1 MGVQAPRKLPA
12 LAVRATDVERR
23 HFEKEEVRRMA
34 KKNAVYKLSIEGELT
49 IYTAADTKGKL
60 VAAFES
66 KQPVEIDLSQVDEI
80 DSAGLQLL
88 ILAKREAARNER
100 PLTLVNHSQA
110 VVECLD
116 MCNLGGEFGDQV
128 ILPAATE

>member
-1 MGVQAPRKLPA
+1 
-12 LAVRATDVERR
+12 
-23 HFEKEEVRRMA
+23 MA
-34 KKNAVYKLSIEGELT
+34 KKNAVYKLPIEGELT

-60 VAAFES
+60 VAALES
-66 KQPVEIDLSQVDEI
+66 KQPVEIDLSRVDEI

-100 PLTLVNHSQA
+100 TLTLVNHSQA

-116 MCNLGGEFGDQV
+116 MCNLTSEFGDQV
-128 ILPAATE
+128 ILPAAGE

>member
-1 MGVQAPRKLPA
+1 
-12 LAVRATDVERR
+12 
-23 HFEKEEVRRMA
+23 MA
-34 KKNAVYKLSIEGELT
+34 KKNAVYKLPIEGELT

-66 KQPVEIDLSQVDEI
+66 NQPVEIDLSQVDEI

-88 ILAKREAARNER
+88 ILAKREAARKER
-100 PLTLVNHSQA
+100 TLTLVNHSQA

-116 MCNLGGEFGDQV
+116 MCNLASEFGDQV
-128 ILPAATE
+128 ILPAAAK

>member
-1 MGVQAPRKLPA
+1 
-12 LAVRATDVERR
+12 
-23 HFEKEEVRRMA
+23 MA
-34 KKNAVYKLSIEGELT
+34 KKNAVYKLPIEGELT

-60 VAAFES
+60 VAALES

-100 PLTLVNHSQA
+100 TLTLVNHSQA

-116 MCNLGGEFGDQV
+116 MCNLTSEFGDQV
-128 ILPAATE
+128 ILPAAGE